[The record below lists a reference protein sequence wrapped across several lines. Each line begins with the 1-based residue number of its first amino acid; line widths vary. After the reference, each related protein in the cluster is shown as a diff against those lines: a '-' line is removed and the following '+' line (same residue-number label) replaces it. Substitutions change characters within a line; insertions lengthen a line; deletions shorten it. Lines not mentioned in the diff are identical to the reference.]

1 MLTGRN
7 IRTTLCLAISLAETF
22 DQKTLTRCLPDPGS
36 PVQEHW
42 SGIASDWSGIASD
55 WSGIASDW
63 SGIPSDWSGIASDW
77 SGIPSHWSGI
87 ASESHFNVK

>member
-7 IRTTLCLAISLAETF
+7 IRTTLCLAMAETF

-63 SGIPSDWSGIASDW
+63 SGIPS
-77 SGIPSHWSGI
+77 HWSGI
-87 ASESHFNVK
+87 ASESQFNVK